1 MLVCDAQSPV
11 VIVVRTV
18 LPNLLTT
25 DVVITS
31 SAKIPKSSPKAPG
44 FKLKN
49 PVSGGKKDVDLSGQ
63 VTLLKSGLGIHLLA
77 SQR

>member
-18 LPNLLTT
+18 SPFMTT
-25 DVVITS
+25 DVVNTS

-49 PVSGGKKDVDLSGQ
+49 PVLGGKKDVDPAGQ
-63 VTLLKSGLGIHLLA
+63 VTLLNSGHGRHSLT